1 MRLRHI
7 EIFHAIYSTGSIT
20 NAAKFLNVSQPS
32 VSKVLA
38 HAEMQLGFQL
48 FARVKGRLVATP
60 EAEMLFSEADRIFNQ
75 MANIN
80 DLAENILHHRTGKLS
95 LGITMALGFD
105 VVPRITK
112 QFLAKFPEVKVE
124 LTTLHNQNIHNH
136 LIRQQSDLA
145 IMFAP
150 RKLPDVVR
158 YEFGTG
164 QLVAVLPNSH
174 DYPADKRVDIGKIKE
189 RPYISIRNSGP
200 LGDLVNEH
208 IEKDLSKLRTI
219 IQVDTYYVAAQM
231 VKQGLGWCVIDEFTA
246 RANSSEDVRIHH
258 LKDPISFPIVGLC
271 SDIQP
276 VSKLTEEFIKF
287 SHAYFGT

>member
-150 RKLPDVVR
+150 RRLPDVVR
-158 YEFGTG
+158 
-164 QLVAVLPNSH
+164 
-174 DYPADKRVDIGKIKE
+174 
-189 RPYISIRNSGP
+189 
-200 LGDLVNEH
+200 
-208 IEKDLSKLRTI
+208 
-219 IQVDTYYVAAQM
+219 
-231 VKQGLGWCVIDEFTA
+231 
-246 RANSSEDVRIHH
+246 
-258 LKDPISFPIVGLC
+258 
-271 SDIQP
+271 
-276 VSKLTEEFIKF
+276 
-287 SHAYFGT
+287 

>member
-80 DLAENILHHRTGKLS
+80 DLADNILHHRTGKLS
-95 LGITMALGFD
+95 LGTTMALGFD
-105 VVPRITK
+105 VIPRITK
-112 QFLAKFPEVKVE
+112 QFLTKFPDVKIE
-124 LTTLHNQNIHNH
+124 LSTLHNENIHSH

-164 QLVAVLPNSH
+164 QLVVVSPNTA
-174 DYPADKRVDIGKIKE
+174 DYPKAEKVDIATIKNK
-189 RPYISIRNSGP
+189 PYISIRKSGP
-200 LGDLVNEH
+200 LGDLVSEH
-208 IEKDLSKLRTI
+208 IEKKL
-219 IQVDTYYVAAQM
+219 
-231 VKQGLGWCVIDEFTA
+231 E
-246 RANSSEDVRIHH
+246 
-258 LKDPISFPIVGLC
+258 
-271 SDIQP
+271 
-276 VSKLTEEFIKF
+276 
-287 SHAYFGT
+287 